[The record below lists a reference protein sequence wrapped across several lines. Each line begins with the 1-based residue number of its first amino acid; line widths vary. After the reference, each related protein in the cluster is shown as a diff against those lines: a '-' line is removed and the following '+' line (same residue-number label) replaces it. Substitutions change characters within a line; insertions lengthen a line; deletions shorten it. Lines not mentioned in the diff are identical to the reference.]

1 MALNMFQIILLT
13 AWSFWG
19 IIDSLSYNVGFNN
32 CIVACIFAGIVV
44 GNVKYGLVV
53 GGTLQMTQLGAG
65 TYGGASIP
73 NITSSGMIT
82 TALGAGQVAAD
93 ASVADITA
101 SAMPLA
107 ASVGIAL
114 ASLFTQLDVLG
125 RFCNTFFQ
133 HRADAYVK
141 KQDFKGIAR
150 MNHCGIIPWGLS
162 RALPVFFFLVF
173 GQGMVDAILT
183 YVPQWLLN
191 GFKIAGGMLPVVG
204 FAILMRYLPVKKT
217 PQYLI
222 LGFVM
227 SAYLGQINV
236 LTSASIADGALT
248 TSAASIGLTTLGV
261 SLVGLVLALG
271 VYQKAVKDSEAKVT
285 MGGDD
290 DIDD

>member
-1 MALNMFQIILLT
+1 MALNMFQIILIS

-19 IIDSLSYNVGFNN
+19 IIDALSYGIGFNN
-32 CIVACIFAGIVV
+32 CIIACLFTGIVV
-44 GNVKYGLVV
+44 GNPSYGLVV

-82 TALGAGQVAAD
+82 TALGAGTVASG
-93 ASVADITA
+93 ASISEIST
-101 SAMPLA
+101 SAVTMA

-114 ASLFTQLDVLG
+114 ASLFTQLDILA

-133 HRADAYVK
+133 HRADGCLERG
-141 KQDFKGIAR
+141 DEKGIQL
-150 MNHCGIIPWGLS
+150 NNVLGIIPWGLS
-162 RALPVFFFLVF
+162 RGLPVFFLLAF
-173 GQGMVDAILT
+173 GQGLVDSILGV
-183 YVPQWLLN
+183 VPTWLLD

-222 LGFVM
+222 LGFVLA
-227 SAYLGQINV
+227 AYVGKIAP
-236 LTSASIADGALT
+236 LTSAVLKDSALT
-248 TSAASIGLTTLGV
+248 TATSSVGFTTLGI
-261 SLVGLVLALG
+261 SLLGLVLAFNT
-271 VYQKAVKDSEAKVT
+271 YQRAVKESANKT
-285 MGGDD
+285 GGD

>member
-1 MALNMFQIILLT
+1 MFQIILIS

-19 IIDSLSYNVGFNN
+19 IIDALSYGIGFNN
-32 CIVACIFAGIVV
+32 CIIACLFTGVVV
-44 GNVKYGLVV
+44 GNPSYGLVV

-82 TALGAGQVAAD
+82 TALGAGTVASG
-93 ASVADITA
+93 ASISEIST
-101 SAMPLA
+101 SAVTMA

-114 ASLFTQLDVLG
+114 ASLFTQLDILA

-133 HRADAYVK
+133 HRADGCLERG
-141 KQDFKGIAR
+141 DEKGIQL
-150 MNHCGIIPWGLS
+150 NNVLGIIPWGLS
-162 RALPVFFFLVF
+162 RGLPVFFLLAF
-173 GQGMVDAILT
+173 GQGLVDSILGV
-183 YVPQWLLN
+183 VPTWLLD

-222 LGFVM
+222 LGFVLA
-227 SAYLGQINV
+227 AYVGQIAP
-236 LTSASIADGALT
+236 LTSAVLKDSALT
-248 TSAASIGLTTLGV
+248 TAASSVGFTTLGI
-261 SLVGLVLALG
+261 SLLGLVLAFNT
-271 VYQKAVKDSEAKVT
+271 YQRAVKESANKT
-285 MGGDD
+285 GGD

>member
-1 MALNMFQIILLT
+1 MFQIILIS

-19 IIDSLSYNVGFNN
+19 IIDALSYGIGFNN
-32 CIVACIFAGIVV
+32 CIIACLFTGIVV
-44 GNVKYGLVV
+44 GNPSYGLVV

-82 TALGAGQVAAD
+82 TALGAGTVASG
-93 ASVADITA
+93 ASISEIST
-101 SAMPLA
+101 SAVTMA

-114 ASLFTQLDVLG
+114 ASLFTQLDILA

-133 HRADAYVK
+133 HRADGCLERG
-141 KQDFKGIAR
+141 DEKGIQL
-150 MNHCGIIPWGLS
+150 NNVLGIIPWGLS
-162 RALPVFFFLVF
+162 RGLPVFFLLAF
-173 GQGMVDAILT
+173 GQGLVDSILGV
-183 YVPQWLLN
+183 VPTWLLD

-222 LGFVM
+222 LGFVLA
-227 SAYLGQINV
+227 AYVGKIAP
-236 LTSASIADGALT
+236 LTSAVLKDSALT
-248 TSAASIGLTTLGV
+248 TATSSVGFTTLGI
-261 SLVGLVLALG
+261 SLLGLVLAFNT
-271 VYQKAVKDSEAKVT
+271 YQRAVKESANKT
-285 MGGDD
+285 GGD